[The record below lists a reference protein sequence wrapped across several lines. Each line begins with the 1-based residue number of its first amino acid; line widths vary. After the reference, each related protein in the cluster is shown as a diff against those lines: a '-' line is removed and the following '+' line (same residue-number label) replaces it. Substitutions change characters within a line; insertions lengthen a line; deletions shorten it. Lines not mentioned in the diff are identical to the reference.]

1 MTVAAGQQAGH
12 STAASSTVPA
22 FRYGDSL
29 PVGQLRGRNLPIPA
43 AIFAEKLVRARG
55 DARQT
60 EHIRHIRC
68 GGLSVRR
75 CNAIDWTLI

>member
-12 STAASSTVPA
+12 STAASTTVPA

-43 AIFAEKLVRARG
+43 AIFAEKLVRALEAMR
-55 DARQT
+55 T
-60 EHIRHIRC
+60 KPST
-68 GGLSVRR
+68 SV
-75 CNAIDWTLI
+75 ASAAAG